1 MATKMSAKMTE
12 AYKDIIA
19 KTEKVKSAKSF
30 GEWYCGSE
38 EAYEDMLIRRTAKIG
53 ERKTRVTL
61 KSAHRRY
68 DLARQGIVSVDAYY
82 NTIEALAKRGL
93 IELVDEYGLAG
104 YAVRL
109 IEA

>member
-12 AYKDIIA
+12 AYEDIVAQTERA
-19 KTEKVKSAKSF
+19 KNASF

-38 EAYEDMLIRRTAKIG
+38 EAYEDKLISRTAKIG
-53 ERKTRVTL
+53 ERRTRMML

-68 DLARQGIVSVDAYY
+68 DLAKQGVVSVCASYS
-82 NTIEALAKRGL
+82 TVKALVNRGL
-93 IELVDEYGLAG
+93 IETIDEYGLAG